1 MTTSRSHRTNS
12 KSDALRILVV
22 DDNDTNRL
30 VFRLLMERRGH
41 EIVEAHSGQM
51 ALDTLS
57 NEDIDLVFMDLNMPQ
72 MDGFETAQRYRNST
86 QHLRP
91 IPIIALTAQA
101 TQENRDRCLETGM
114 NGLIAK
120 PLNLTCVDSVVKLVR
135 SESKAYD
142 LQPV

>member
-1 MTTSRSHRTNS
+1 M
-12 KSDALRILVV
+12 RILVV

-72 MDGFETAQRYRNST
+72 MDGFETAQRYGNST
-86 QHLRP
+86 RHLRP

-135 SESKAYD
+135 SEGKAYD
-142 LQPV
+142 LRPI

>member
-57 NEDIDLVFMDLNMPQ
+57 NEEIDLVFMDLNMPQ

-86 QHLRP
+86 RHLRP

-135 SESKAYD
+135 SEGKAYD
-142 LQPV
+142 LRPL

>member
-1 MTTSRSHRTNS
+1 M
-12 KSDALRILVV
+12 
-22 DDNDTNRL
+22 
-30 VFRLLMERRGH
+30 
-41 EIVEAHSGQM
+41 
-51 ALDTLS
+51 S
-57 NEDIDLVFMDLNMPQ
+57 NEEIDLVFMDLNMPQ

-86 QHLRP
+86 RHLRP

-135 SESKAYD
+135 SEGKAYD
-142 LQPV
+142 LRPI

>member
-1 MTTSRSHRTNS
+1 MKTSFPHRTNS
-12 KSDALRILVV
+12 RSDALRILVV

-101 TQENRDRCLETGM
+101 TQENRNRCLETGM

-135 SESKAYD
+135 SEGKAYD
-142 LQPV
+142 LRPM

>member
-1 MTTSRSHRTNS
+1 MKTSFPHRTTSR
-12 KSDALRILVV
+12 SDALRILVV

-57 NEDIDLVFMDLNMPQ
+57 NEDIDLVFLDLNMPQ
-72 MDGFETAQRYRNST
+72 MDGFETARRYRNST
-86 QHLRP
+86 RHLRP

-101 TQENRDRCLETGM
+101 TQENRNRCLETGM

-120 PLNLTCVDSVVKLVR
+120 PLNLTCMDSVMDLVR
-135 SESKAYD
+135 GHGRDGTPRLA
-142 LQPV
+142 

>member
-1 MTTSRSHRTNS
+1 MKTSYTHTTNS

-22 DDNDTNRL
+22 DDDDTNRL

-72 MDGFETAQRYRNST
+72 MDGFETAQRYRNSS

-91 IPIIALTAQA
+91 IPIFALTAQA
-101 TQENRDRCLETGM
+101 TQENRNRCLETGM

-120 PLNLTCVDSVVKLVR
+120 PFNLTCMGAVMDLVR
-135 SESKAYD
+135 GQGSDDNPRPA
-142 LQPV
+142 

>member
-1 MTTSRSHRTNS
+1 MKTSFPHRTNS
-12 KSDALRILVV
+12 RSDALRILVV

-30 VFRLLMERRGH
+30 VFRLLMEPRGH

-57 NEDIDLVFMDLNMPQ
+57 TEDIDLVFLDLNMPQ

-86 QHLRP
+86 RHLRP

-101 TQENRDRCLETGM
+101 TQENRNRCLETGM

-120 PLNLTCVDSVVKLVR
+120 PLNLTSVDSVVKLVR
-135 SESKAYD
+135 SEGKAYD
-142 LQPV
+142 LRPL